1 MEKVMKKILMPPNVN
16 DNLLPQV
23 TPAKIVR
30 NEDTRVEVE
39 EVTECDCREV
49 RFGIGD
55 AIFSSLVVAPQAV
68 SVWRGTWGI
77 MELHPQWFPHAQIY
91 VLGIVIHVCFALIR
105 SQLLARSKNAWGE
118 GRAGRWLRERV
129 LSRVYTYIFL
139 LACIMHWRGGWWL
152 LDGLIDAIFPDR
164 DNPRRAF
171 LLAGITVLL
180 YCCIASLRSSRN
192 MLAPP
197 YFLVTDGK
205 EPTYIFATRFQKK
218 SSRETALY
226 ILDCV
231 FSVTVVGS
239 LVVFVWRGSW
249 ALLDIFLYPH
259 DQVKSF
265 WTSLVVGYSLVIL
278 TFAAQAPVRWA
289 VAKLHGAPRLL
300 LADVYHLISFFATVN
315 VWRGIWGL
323 LDVYF
328 FPDSPKLSNWSSH
341 IVSLVLLILL
351 NCSNSI
357 LVRGVYIDAEEPA
370 GDCVEFPCHYLRLFF
385 QKERVKKRR
394 KTVETSSAANARKVE
409 EASVP
414 LQIPEEKV

>member
-1 MEKVMKKILMPPNVN
+1 MSMKETIFLFTLFLTKQDWNHSPVNDATKGMMPPNVN

-218 SSRETALY
+218 QRNGAVHTGLRVLGDGGGLAGGVRVARL
-226 ILDCV
+226 L
-231 FSVTVVGS
+231 GAAGHLS
-239 LVVFVWRGSW
+239 LPARPGQV
-249 ALLDIFLYPH
+249 LLDIIG
-259 DQVKSF
+259 S
-265 WTSLVVGYSLVIL
+265 
-278 TFAAQAPVRWA
+278 
-289 VAKLHGAPRLL
+289 RLL
-300 LADVYHLISFFATVN
+300 SGDTN
-315 VWRGIWGL
+315 VRCASAGAVGGGQVARRAEASAGGCL
-323 LDVYF
+323 
-328 FPDSPKLSNWSSH
+328 PSH
-341 IVSLVLLILL
+341 LVLCYRQRVARNMGL
-351 NCSNSI
+351 
-357 LVRGVYIDAEEPA
+357 A
-370 GDCVEFPCHYLRLFF
+370 GCLFLPRFAQTQQLEFAHRQPG
-385 QKERVKKRR
+385 
-394 KTVETSSAANARKVE
+394 AAH
-409 EASVP
+409 P
-414 LQIPEEKV
+414 P